1 MFKVF
6 DVDESGTMDFAEYV
20 QATHAL
26 TLNSVDDKLEWI
38 FCLFDSDGGG
48 TVDMD
53 EIEVSSFVSI
63 GDYRVWRWR
72 NSAVCK
78 GSSMMQTYE

>member
-1 MFKVF
+1 
-6 DVDESGTMDFAEYV
+6 MDFAEYV

-53 EIEVSSFVSI
+53 EIEVSSFVTILETIASEDDEI
-63 GDYRVWRWR
+63 VLCDEVQ
-72 NSAVCK
+72 A
-78 GSSMMQTYE
+78 